1 MKLEVKVK
9 EGSYVFLECVTFEEA
24 EQRSIKEGCDG
35 IEIKS
40 ISQVNYEEAF
50 PFDECKFWFKAVL
63 TYADLDTGKEKGHPV
78 LVQAD
83 TVKMAEEHIAI
94 SMKDSVADW
103 DIKSIQLTT
112 ILAVCEQ

>member
-9 EGSYVFLECVTFEEA
+9 EGSYVFFECVTFEEA
-24 EQRSIKEGCDG
+24 EQKALEEDCG
-35 IEIKS
+35 EIKS
-40 ISQVNYEEAF
+40 ISQINYEEAF

-83 TVKMAEEHIAI
+83 TVKMAQENIAI

-103 DIKSIQLTT
+103 GIKSIQLTT
-112 ILAVCEQ
+112 ILDVCEQ